1 MANVAFKQYP
11 NGYRVVSVLGSN
23 APVSEDQEVV
33 TIFNLARSNP
43 ELLKDWN
50 FKDRVFRTAVRL
62 MGTGREWFRVQSVND
77 ALGTAEKEF
86 LVDCLRFMQT
96 GKRPFMIQSRT
107 AFFNPPAVK
116 TPSGLL
122 IQPKQPAPSVNMAD
136 LAKNLS
142 NTRSNLIQEWVAWS
156 GGLVDLITSLY
167 VIFGPTASLP
177 QKG

>member
-43 ELLKDWN
+43 ELLNDWN

-77 ALGTAEKEF
+77 ALGAAEKEF
-86 LVDCLRFMQT
+86 LIDCLRFMKE
-96 GKRPFMIQSRT
+96 GKRPFMIQART

-116 TPSGLL
+116 TPSGLAV
-122 IQPKQPAPSVNMAD
+122 QAKQSSPSMNMAD
-136 LAKNLS
+136 LAKDIS
-142 NTRSNLIQEWVAWS
+142 NSRSNLIQEWVAWS
-156 GGLVDLITSLY
+156 GGLVDMITALY
-167 VIFGPTASLP
+167 VIFGPAISLT